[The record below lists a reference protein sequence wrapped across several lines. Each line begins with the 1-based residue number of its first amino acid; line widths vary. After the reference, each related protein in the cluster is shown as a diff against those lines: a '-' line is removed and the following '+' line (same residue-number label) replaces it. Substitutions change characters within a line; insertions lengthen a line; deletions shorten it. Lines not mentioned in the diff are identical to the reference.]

1 MATASPI
8 SDVVLFIIDVLER
21 EYHITDHEKIKAMVY
36 LIAKKKSGNTGL
48 TRTFSK
54 WQIKNDSDL
63 EHVID
68 VYEMMTRLW
77 PETTMGR
84 DRIRDIWY
92 SFIHSAVQETMS
104 NDVIDLIGSAIMD
117 QGMTDRYDILD
128 HVCSTLEN
136 RFNSEEDMDN
146 YLNSVCL
153 GTTKNL
159 LCAIDE
165 CIARAS

>member
-1 MATASPI
+1 MAATSTI

-21 EYHITDHEKIKAMVY
+21 EYHITDHEKIKAMIY
-36 LIAKKKSGNTGL
+36 LVAKKKSGATGL
-48 TRTFSK
+48 SRTFSK
-54 WQIKNDSDL
+54 WQIKNDADL

-68 VYEMMTRLW
+68 IYEMMMNLW
-77 PETTMGR
+77 PESTMGR

-92 SFIHSAVQETMS
+92 KFIQSAVQETMS
-104 NDVIDLIGSAIMD
+104 NDVMDLIVSTIIE
-117 QGMTDRYDILD
+117 QGVTDRYDVLD
-128 HVCSTLEN
+128 HVCTVLET

-165 CIARAS
+165 CIAKAG